1 MGVEG
6 AHAETLEGL
15 ADLLAVS
22 NQREGPFLN
31 ELLFP

>member
-6 AHAETLEGL
+6 ARAETLEGL

-22 NQREGPFLN
+22 NQRQGPFLI
-31 ELLFP
+31 ELVIP